1 MSTRRNR
8 SVLAL
13 SALALAAIATGCSSS
28 NQTHASS
35 AGFFG
40 HIAAGDSLGLSL
52 GARESTPKA
61 VAAETSRAKAQSQPR
76 VANAS
81 GE

>member
-1 MSTRRNR
+1 MSNRRHR
-8 SVLAL
+8 SILAV
-13 SALALAAIATGCSSS
+13 SALALATLATGCSSS
-28 NQTHASS
+28 NQTQVSS

-40 HIAAGDSLGLSL
+40 QIAAGDSLGLSL

-61 VAAETSRAKAQSQPR
+61 VAAENTRSKQSQPR
-76 VANAS
+76 VANAA